1 MYAAATAK
9 ATVKAKKEIT
19 TDTMPN
25 DVASEDSSGGVY
37 YEIRLTT
44 KIYSLCF
51 NYYFFLIIYLQGC
64 TG

>member
-51 NYYFFLIIYLQGC
+51 NYYFF
-64 TG
+64 